1 MLQLILTIIK
11 IIGIIL
17 AALLGILLTLIL
29 VVLFVPIGYDARID
43 NKNDIV
49 IKANGWWLF
58 HALHISFDMEGIP
71 SEEKGNSLVIKLRI
85 LGIPILDTGK
95 KKEEQQE
102 QQEQLV
108 KIKKNKQQKT
118 EKVQSVSKK
127 PKAEVKEKTE
137 ETLAESKRQESQMA
151 VQDVSLK
158 EDKVTEEVP
167 LKKDS
172 AKAAKEKKDAKKKED
187 AKNEKKAEKTLK
199 TLKKK
204 KTEKKTNEDTPKVS
218 FLDKI
223 RNWIDGIKKKFQSI
237 SDTKQKLLSKVN
249 LVKVFLQNEENI
261 AGIKK
266 IFHSVK
272 KILKQLLP
280 KKIKGYVVFG
290 LNDPCATGQ
299 ALGILAMFY
308 SCYGK
313 SLVIEPDF
321 TKQVLSADVYLK
333 GYIQIITLCIIGI
346 KVLIDANFRKLIKN
360 FKRLREDFCR

>member
-43 NKNDIV
+43 NKNAIV

-71 SEEKGNSLVIKLRI
+71 SEEKGNSPVIKLRI

-102 QQEQLV
+102 KLV
-108 KIKKNKQQKT
+108 KARKNKKKKS
-118 EKVQSVSKK
+118 EKVQSVSRK
-127 PKAEVKEKTE
+127 PEAKVKEKTE
-137 ETLAESKRQESQMA
+137 EALAESQRQESQLSTQEVSSKEA
-151 VQDVSLK
+151 NVIEKVSLK
-158 EDKVTEEVP
+158 
-167 LKKDS
+167 KDTAS
-172 AKAAKEKKDAKKKED
+172 KKAAEQKNEKKKDAVKK
-187 AKNEKKAEKTLK
+187 EKKAEKTSK

-223 RNWIDGIKKKFQSI
+223 RNLIDGIKKKFQNI

-249 LVKVFLQNEENI
+249 LIKLFLQNEENI
-261 AGIKK
+261 AGIKR

-280 KKIKGYVVFG
+280 RKIKGHVTFG

-308 SCYGK
+308 SYYGK

-321 TKQVLSADVYLK
+321 TEPVFVADVYLK
-333 GYIQIITLCIIGI
+333 GYIQIITLCMIGV
-346 KVLIDANFRKLIKN
+346 KVVIDANFRKLIKN
-360 FKRLREDFCR
+360 FKRLREDFRG